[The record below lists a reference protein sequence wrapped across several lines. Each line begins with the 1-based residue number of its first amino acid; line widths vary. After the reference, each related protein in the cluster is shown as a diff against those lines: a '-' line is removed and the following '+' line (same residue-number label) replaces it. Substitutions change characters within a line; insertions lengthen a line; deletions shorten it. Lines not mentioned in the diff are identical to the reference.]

1 MPSCFPA
8 FFASKKRNEDGS
20 SIKSKNKKRGRALS
34 NLSNDQVP
42 ESSAS
47 TLSNDSLLPNN
58 VSNNSIKTNPQSSI
72 SNNNSTNNND
82 NVTHTYSKEII
93 TIPEYSPLKSEPQM
107 SLYSDRETID
117 RLNAELKLS
126 QSELKSAQL
135 KLTIATE
142 KNEQLLRHQEKMKK
156 DLNKKQLELEEAQ
169 KRITELIKKDKDLE
183 EINRQVKEQLKISKI
198 EPEVEALITGLAY
211 SLKEAYEEIED
222 YKEKERD
229 LLTMANETGE
239 EIRRLQLKQKD
250 SNLLATE
257 CGQELCEVKLDLEN
271 AFKYINEL
279 KGQINNSEK
288 IIVGLVNELKAA
300 NTDYENLEKENNDL
314 NTFANETG
322 DEIVHL
328 RSINR
333 DQNYLINEVG
343 QEFLEAKREI
353 ETLKKENNAL
363 CILLNG
369 LGEECVKSKNR
380 VQELENVENDLLL
393 LANESGEEIQLLHK
407 KIRDQNLFM
416 NECGDE
422 LVNAKHELNNYKSVN
437 EQYCIIIE
445 GLANM
450 LNKSNEKI
458 NKYVNENNDLMI
470 LANESGEEIVSLR
483 SKIKDNNLLVNEL
496 GNELLETKEKAT
508 HYKKCANLFIDLI
521 NVLSKEYAATEKD
534 KEYLENEKDDLLIM
548 ASETGEEIINVRKKL
563 RDDKIL
569 INECTTEL
577 IQEKAKNE
585 QLKRE
590 NEIQEKLLEGLA
602 NMLNE
607 ANIEL
612 EKSKAR
618 EQDME
623 LLANE
628 CGQEI
633 CELREQIK
641 QIMPKPNS
649 QKIIC

>member
-8 FFASKKRNEDGS
+8 FFTSKKKNEDGS

-34 NLSNDQVP
+34 NLSNDP
-42 ESSAS
+42 MPSSSAS
-47 TLSNDSLLPNN
+47 TLSNDSLTPNN
-58 VSNNSIKTNPQSSI
+58 LNNNSINTNPQNNV
-72 SNNNSTNNND
+72 NNN
-82 NVTHTYSKEII
+82 NVTHTYSKEVI
-93 TIPEYSPLKSEPQM
+93 TIPEYSPLKSEPKM
-107 SLYSDRETID
+107 SLYNDQEAID

-135 KLTIATE
+135 KLKIANE
-142 KNEQLLRHQEKMKK
+142 KNEQLLRQQTRQKAE
-156 DLNKKQLELEEAQ
+156 LNRKQAELDDAE
-169 KRITELIKKDKDLE
+169 KRIAELIKKDKDLE
-183 EINRQVKEQLKISKI
+183 EINRQVKDQLKTSKV
-198 EPEVEALITGLAY
+198 EPEIEALLTGLAY
-211 SLKEAYEEIED
+211 SLKDAYEQIED
-222 YKEKERD
+222 YKEKEKD
-229 LLTMANETGE
+229 LLIMANETGE
-239 EIRRLQLKQKD
+239 EIRRLQMKQKD

-257 CGQELCEVKLDLEN
+257 CGQELCDVKCDLEN

-279 KGQINNSEK
+279 KGQINNSEQ

-300 NTDYENLEKENNDL
+300 NSDYENLERENSDL
-314 NTFANETG
+314 NTFAHETG

-333 DQNYLINEVG
+333 DQNFLINEVG

-353 ETLKKENNAL
+353 ENLKKENNAL
-363 CILLNG
+363 CLLLNG
-369 LGEECVKSKNR
+369 LGEECMKSRNK
-380 VQELENVENDLLL
+380 VQDLEEVENDLLL
-393 LANESGEEIQLLHK
+393 LANESGEEIQQLHK
-407 KIRDQNLFM
+407 KIKDQNLFM

-422 LVNAKHELNNYKSVN
+422 LVNAKHELNNYKTVN
-437 EQYCIIIE
+437 EQYCVIIE

-450 LNKSNEKI
+450 LNKSNDKI
-458 NKYVNENNDLMI
+458 NKYVNENNDLMV
-470 LANESGEEIVSLR
+470 LANESGEEIVALR
-483 SKIKDNNLLVNEL
+483 SKINDSNLLVNEL
-496 GNELLETKEKAT
+496 GNELLETKEKAS

-521 NVLSKEYAATEKD
+521 DVLSKEYAATEKD
-534 KEYLENEKDDLLIM
+534 KEYLENEKDDLLTM
-548 ASETGEEIINVRKKL
+548 ACETGEEIIAVREKL
-563 RDDKIL
+563 RDDKVL

-607 ANIEL
+607 ANAEL

-633 CELREQIK
+633 CELREQVK
-641 QIMPKPNS
+641 QIMPKLNS
-649 QKIIC
+649 QKIVC